1 MIGDRGYVSI
11 KGMEYIMECNA
22 DFILRYR
29 KNAFNIYDENRIKVN
44 ILTEIRNLQKFESMS
59 FKGFYKV
66 KNEYRPVR
74 LTAMKKSREDD
85 EKAVKKIENDCRR
98 KKRNTPKQDTLELNK
113 YIILVTS
120 LDYSIELVFKRL
132 KSLFELSKI
141 PSAKSETAQ
150 AWFYG
155 KLFLAVICET
165 ILKAEVFSPEK
176 ENPEE

>member
-1 MIGDRGYVSI
+1 
-11 KGMEYIMECNA
+11 
-22 DFILRYR
+22 
-29 KNAFNIYDENRIKVN
+29 
-44 ILTEIRNLQKFESMS
+44 MS

-74 LTAMKKSREDD
+74 LTAMKKSREDG

-113 YIILVTS
+113 YIILVTN
-120 LDYSIELVFKRL
+120 LDYSNDKIHELYRCRWQIELVFKRL
-132 KSLFELSKI
+132 KSLFELCKI
-141 PSAKSETAQ
+141 PSAKPETAQ

-155 KLFLAVICET
+155 KHFLAVLCET